1 VHKEDERTMENVEG
15 GIVPAEDRVAGASAR
30 RWSLAAVLRSRAV
43 LLTAGALIIGGV
55 LWYLQFS
62 TASICCGDYDAYYHF
77 RWSRMLWESMLLGH
91 FPPAFNALPLTTLN
105 PKDYVDH
112 HFLFHVLQIPFT
124 WFSDM
129 QTGAKIGTWLFAC
142 LSIFSCYWL
151 IVRNRLSYPL
161 VWLVAILGSSAPFLY
176 RINMGKAMSV
186 SIVMLVVG
194 INLLFRRKYVWL
206 LPLAFVFALTYD
218 MVFLLG
224 VAAVFWLAVVLWQ
237 ERALNREVAR
247 ALTAVFLV
255 AAGIVLGFVI
265 NPYFPHNLQL
275 LYEHIVIK
283 ITSKDFTT
291 QVGSEWYPYTTLEF
305 LGNCGVAL
313 AAMFAGFIAF
323 RNAGRKEQERAF
335 FFLLFSTLLMI
346 ANARWR
352 RFSEYFPPFAVL
364 FAAFAL
370 EPLIR
375 SARERLTARETL
387 ETTDEVKTYSA
398 TSSATDADS
407 SAATEAVHSA
417 STSSATEAEASAS
430 DVSASESAP
439 SDSVVQRPAPERVEH
454 ARAWEF
460 VLVGTAFVLL
470 CAPLVWYARVTS
482 QDIAGM
488 AGPNFYRGGVEWLS
502 KNADKGELI
511 LNTDWDDFPKLF
523 FYNPDLAYVSG
534 LDPTYLLDKNQ
545 KLNELYAKITIGKD
559 LSDEEVA
566 DLGATIR
573 ENFCTGEGAERRC
586 VRYAFTDKEHEDFF
600 NNALDSGWFDVVYE
614 DSECAVLRLREQ
626 KGEPPPDNVR
636 PEGQNGAD
644 DTNES
649 DETDEPD
656 NNN

>member
-1 VHKEDERTMENVEG
+1 MENIESG
-15 GIVPAEDRVAGASAR
+15 SVPAKDRVAGERVR
-30 RWSLAAVLRSRAV
+30 RRSFAAILRSRAV
-43 LLTAGALIIGGV
+43 LLTTGALIIGGV

-77 RWSRMLWESMLLGH
+77 RWSRMLWEAMRAGH

-112 HFLFHVLQIPFT
+112 HFLFHILQIPFT

-142 LSIFSCYWL
+142 LSVFSCYWL

-186 SIVMLVVG
+186 SIVMLIVG
-194 INLLFRRKYVWL
+194 INLLFKRKYVWL

-224 VAAVFWLAVVLWQ
+224 AAAGLWLVVRMWQ

-247 ALTAVFLV
+247 ALIAVGLV
-255 AAGIVLGFVI
+255 VVGIASGFVI

-275 LYEHIVIK
+275 LYEHVVIK

-291 QVGSEWYPYTTLEF
+291 QVGSEWYPYSTWEF

-313 AAMFAGFIAF
+313 AAMVAGFIAF
-323 RNAGRKEQERAF
+323 RNASREGQQRAF

-375 SARERLTARETL
+375 SARERLTARETV
-387 ETTDEVKTYSA
+387 ETTDEVKT
-398 TSSATDADS
+398 SSATDAETF
-407 SAATEAVHSA
+407 AATEAGASTVDADASA
-417 STSSATEAEASAS
+417 STVADE
-430 DVSASESAP
+430 
-439 SDSVVQRPAPERVEH
+439 RPAPERVER

-460 VLVGTAFVLL
+460 VLVGTVFVIL
-470 CAPLVWYARVTS
+470 CAPLVWYTRVTS

-488 AGPNFYRGGVEWLS
+488 SGPNFYRGGVEWLS
-502 KNADKGELI
+502 KHADKGELV
-511 LNTDWDDFPKLF
+511 LNSDWDDFPKLF
-523 FYNPDLAYVSG
+523 FYNPDLAYISG

-545 KLNELYAKITIGKD
+545 KLSELYAKITIGKD

-566 DLGATIR
+566 NMGATIR
-573 ENFCTGEGAERRC
+573 ENFCTGDGAERRC

-600 NNALDSGWFDVVYE
+600 NNALDSGWFDVAYE
-614 DSECAVLRLREQ
+614 DNECAVLRLREQ
-626 KGEPPPDNVR
+626 RGEPPPDNVR
-636 PEGQNGAD
+636 PEDQNGSD
-644 DTNES
+644 ETDETN
-649 DETDEPD
+649 ETDEPD